1 MKIIDKINAKSKNIM
16 DNPGVTIA
24 CLGAST
30 VQGCFEIYRDEKGNI
45 DTVFEQ
51 ENAYHSYMRKIFS
64 ILYPKVPINIINAGI
79 SGDTAEHGAKRLER
93 DVLRHDPD
101 LVILSFGKNDI
112 WGGDEGLL
120 KYISAT
126 KEIIRAVKERGIEIV
141 YLTCSML
148 NTDVSP
154 HITDEGIRELA
165 EKTAK
170 IQQDGTMDKYQNAV
184 MELCRQEGVP
194 VCDLY
199 GDWKLMQKN
208 GVNITELLA
217 NKINHPIRELNWLA
231 AMSLVKTIMEN

>member
-1 MKIIDKINAKSKNIM
+1 MDHVNFALPLQEFEPGEDMYPERHYYAMVDAKYVKHGSIIDNPDLNA
-16 DNPGVTIA
+16 
-24 CLGAST
+24 L
-30 VQGCFEIYRDEKGNI
+30 
-45 DTVFEQ
+45 
-51 ENAYHSYMRKIFS
+51 
-64 ILYPKVPINIINAGI
+64 PKNIINAGI